1 MPGEGIHLH
10 AVVAHPPLDSA
21 VVADRFDRL
30 GGAQHQQAYPVHLR
44 LADGGRHHAPGQ
56 FENPVPQP
64 LEAELGA
71 DPLPEVGYTQ
81 DDGAA
86 PLCVG
91 ETGHFL
97 SQVGGGR
104 LVLALARLDGPGPAT
119 PSGFLLDV
127 HEALLYVARSLSSG

>member
-1 MPGEGIHLH
+1 MPLVSSKILCRSHSRLSSVPIRFPRSDIPRMM
-10 AVVAHPPLDSA
+10 APP
-21 VVADRFDRL
+21 
-30 GGAQHQQAYPVHLR
+30 
-44 LADGGRHHAPGQ
+44 
-56 FENPVPQP
+56 
-64 LEAELGA
+64 
-71 DPLPEVGYTQ
+71 
-81 DDGAA
+81 

-127 HEALLYVARSLSSG
+127 HEALLHVARSLSGV